1 RTNKRMW
8 TITKDLSF
16 RATYFSRSFDRTEVI
31 HAALQRPQ
39 LATPDLLQRL
49 LDQGAHFSR
58 YLAQMV
64 VRYGNDMAISRVS
77 DDASMLSD
85 LLIMF
90 RRSKRDSDWKLI
102 EELFNKYNFMYYSR
116 HDSNRINFVHQI
128 AQEPRLAPLATKNGL
143 RVSTDDCDTIMR
155 NVFGDGVKTAEEK
168 AASLSTFI
176 ESGLPGLHVSK
187 TMAIKAI
194 LHQTGD
200 VGSRLFESTAARSTS
215 YRALKVLADSGKLK
229 LNLSREVAEL
239 FIKKRFSR
247 SCMAKLPY
255 LNFVLEDFP
264 EVIPLLPR
272 KAALI
277 KFLAHTDYST
287 DAARNK
293 LHDALADVRPHLT
306 QRLIVDL
313 VANEFMTT
321 AVPLQYARDFLPDD
335 EVDAEVAA
343 YEALRKCFWHPCK
356 GASVLALY
364 NFVADKKYFKQI
376 MLEELHRW
384 RFDLDQLQADDP
396 DNRESDHREKRPVS
410 LLAWNYAGAMM
421 DVDACSDETTNDPYQ
436 LRRVGKF
443 TDFPGETTEAER
455 ADDKGKGPALDKSA
469 ETSAGNDASTPGAEQ
484 SQPQQQAAISA
495 NSESELKEEPL
506 PDKNPLY
513 GNMTC
518 AHSYHRAYDFAQ
530 CFSPLSI
537 PLAEAVL
544 EVFGAHSEAADIMY
558 GHALLNGNG
567 AIMDLYHSRMFY
579 PSLMHL
585 RLLLHVGR
593 RLPDRFQSRL
603 ERAPFRK
610 RPYGSIENEVRGR
623 TKLESPFWCS
633 TDKLP
638 LTARPGSADA
648 TVNLE
653 RGDDYFGFGENE
665 SDDEELISWRR
676 HTRGKHGVKKEGAE
690 SPGPSPRKRSSRT
703 PRTGT
708 KQDAAPFHAP
718 LSATVTAPASVPTP
732 TPAHATTIGDP
743 ATAPAPV
750 ATPAPATTI
759 GDLAGAVFAQSAS
772 ISTIA
777 PPASAPCVA
786 ATAPVTAVATPAS
799 TSAPATAVAASTLP
813 SAVEGATSNAGV
825 APPVTTTIAT
835 AEMQTGTSAAA
846 DVSIAVGDSSTASVG
861 LNARGLP
868 KRKAAAAVTYF
879 ADENSSDDIEV
890 VAESEIQRRQ
900 VEAMT
905 GVPPIRRGRGRP
917 RKNPVPAQQQ
927 SPVKSPAKAK
937 AAPARGK
944 KRKIG
949 QDDDAEFI
957 LLGVNEHEVKPVIP
971 MPVFIGPNQLSS
983 LQVLSLWES
992 TAEIEVMWK
1001 WATFDRHSKVL
1012 AALDAWCR
1020 HIVIMMWAETKKHKV
1035 RKDKVK
1041 ADAVGRTIPLYRL
1054 RVTKTEAHRCLES
1067 LQKRLETVAGQI
1079 AREMDLQRAQ
1089 FLETIKYADGVAS
1102 KIARQRQAL
1111 VSRVRMQRAQVAER
1125 AAAAAAA
1132 AAAPPVVLGEGEGGS
1147 DGQDGVRM
1155 QVDGEPALGTA
1166 LVAETTAPAAGSGDA
1181 STSSAMAVDIADTTA
1196 ADGNSDAA
1204 AAEDATA
1211 DTSTASAAK
1220 GKGKARAKGKGK
1232 EKEVSGPV
1240 ADGDGTPASPSKGKG
1255 KGRAKAVGKGKGKAK
1270 QAPTQAQPEPQT
1282 QTQQSAAIPDD
1293 DDVDDGHLSDGSMS
1307 SLNSLDSAVDTN
1319 GRSKRRETG
1328 KTADEYAKNPGT
1340 SVLPSCGHAHC
1351 SNHHSSSHHSS
1362 SLASVYSAAA
1372 NQTMLA
1378 AALTAGIMAL
1388 ASDEEDDYGFGLYGD
1403 EDDEDDHDDDDEDN
1417 SEDSEDYL
1425 YF

>member
-1 RTNKRMW
+1 
-8 TITKDLSF
+8 
-16 RATYFSRSFDRTEVI
+16 
-31 HAALQRPQ
+31 
-39 LATPDLLQRL
+39 
-49 LDQGAHFSR
+49 
-58 YLAQMV
+58 
-64 VRYGNDMAISRVS
+64 
-77 DDASMLSD
+77 
-85 LLIMF
+85 
-90 RRSKRDSDWKLI
+90 
-102 EELFNKYNFMYYSR
+102 MYYSR
-116 HDSNRINFVHQI
+116 HDSNRIYFVHQI

-155 NVFGDGVKTAEEK
+155 NVFGDSVKTAEEK

-200 VGSRLFESTAARSTS
+200 VGSRLFDFTAARSTS

-277 KFLAHTDYST
+277 KFLAHTDYGT
-287 DAARNK
+287 DTARNK
-293 LHDALADVRPHLT
+293 LHKALADARPHLT

-321 AVPLQYARDFLPDD
+321 AVPLQYARDLLRDD
-335 EVDAEVAA
+335 EVNAKVAA

-364 NFVADKKYFKQI
+364 NFVADKNSNP
-376 MLEELHRW
+376 W
-384 RFDLDQLQADDP
+384 ADD
-396 DNRESDHREKRPVS
+396 N
-410 LLAWNYAGAMM
+410 L
-421 DVDACSDETTNDPYQ
+421 
-436 LRRVGKF
+436 
-443 TDFPGETTEAER
+443 
-455 ADDKGKGPALDKSA
+455 
-469 ETSAGNDASTPGAEQ
+469 
-484 SQPQQQAAISA
+484 
-495 NSESELKEEPL
+495 
-506 PDKNPLY
+506 LY

-558 GHALLNGNG
+558 GHALLDGNG

-593 RLPDRFQSRL
+593 RLPDKFQTRL
-603 ERAPFRK
+603 ERASFRK
-610 RPYGSIENEVRGR
+610 RPYGSMENEVRGR

-653 RGDDYFGFGENE
+653 RCDDYFGFGENE

-676 HTRGKHGVKKEGAE
+676 HTRGKNGVKKEGAE

-732 TPAHATTIGDP
+732 TPAHATIIGEL

-846 DVSIAVGDSSTASVG
+846 DVSIAVGDSSTESVG

-927 SPVKSPAKAK
+927 SPVKSP
-937 AAPARGK
+937 
-944 KRKIG
+944 
-949 QDDDAEFI
+949 
-957 LLGVNEHEVKPVIP
+957 
-971 MPVFIGPNQLSS
+971 
-983 LQVLSLWES
+983 
-992 TAEIEVMWK
+992 
-1001 WATFDRHSKVL
+1001 
-1012 AALDAWCR
+1012 
-1020 HIVIMMWAETKKHKV
+1020 
-1035 RKDKVK
+1035 
-1041 ADAVGRTIPLYRL
+1041 
-1054 RVTKTEAHRCLES
+1054 
-1067 LQKRLETVAGQI
+1067 
-1079 AREMDLQRAQ
+1079 
-1089 FLETIKYADGVAS
+1089 
-1102 KIARQRQAL
+1102 
-1111 VSRVRMQRAQVAER
+1111 
-1125 AAAAAAA
+1125 
-1132 AAAPPVVLGEGEGGS
+1132 
-1147 DGQDGVRM
+1147 
-1155 QVDGEPALGTA
+1155 
-1166 LVAETTAPAAGSGDA
+1166 
-1181 STSSAMAVDIADTTA
+1181 
-1196 ADGNSDAA
+1196 
-1204 AAEDATA
+1204 
-1211 DTSTASAAK
+1211 
-1220 GKGKARAKGKGK
+1220 
-1232 EKEVSGPV
+1232 
-1240 ADGDGTPASPSKGKG
+1240 
-1255 KGRAKAVGKGKGKAK
+1255 
-1270 QAPTQAQPEPQT
+1270 
-1282 QTQQSAAIPDD
+1282 
-1293 DDVDDGHLSDGSMS
+1293 
-1307 SLNSLDSAVDTN
+1307 
-1319 GRSKRRETG
+1319 
-1328 KTADEYAKNPGT
+1328 
-1340 SVLPSCGHAHC
+1340 
-1351 SNHHSSSHHSS
+1351 
-1362 SLASVYSAAA
+1362 
-1372 NQTMLA
+1372 
-1378 AALTAGIMAL
+1378 
-1388 ASDEEDDYGFGLYGD
+1388 
-1403 EDDEDDHDDDDEDN
+1403 
-1417 SEDSEDYL
+1417 
-1425 YF
+1425 